1 MRFFMSLVI
10 MNAPFNNNT
19 LLPTVV
25 VENPLPSPSAVDYVT
40 ENKKP
45 PRTICTPRVFGVF
58 LMGTGV
64 IVGGV
69 MTMIIALYV
78 RTC

>member
-1 MRFFMSLVI
+1 MA
-10 MNAPFNNNT
+10 NAPFNYS
-19 LLPTVV
+19 LPPTVV
-25 VENPLPSPSAVDYVT
+25 VENPVALPSPTAVDYVT
-40 ENKKP
+40 ENTKP
-45 PRTICTPRVFGVF
+45 PRIICTQRIMGVF

-64 IVGGV
+64 VIGGV

>member
-1 MRFFMSLVI
+1 MA
-10 MNAPFNNNT
+10 NATFNYR
-19 LLPTVV
+19 LPPTVV
-25 VENPLPSPSAVDYVT
+25 VENPVALPSPTAVDYVT
-40 ENKKP
+40 ENTKP
-45 PRTICTPRVFGVF
+45 PRIICTQRIMGVF

-64 IVGGV
+64 VIGGV

>member
-1 MRFFMSLVI
+1 MA
-10 MNAPFNNNT
+10 NATFNYR
-19 LLPTVV
+19 LPPTVV
-25 VENPLPSPSAVDYVT
+25 VENPLPSPTAVDYVT
-40 ENKKP
+40 ENTKQ
-45 PRTICTPRVFGVF
+45 PRIICTSRVFGVF